1 MKASPKTEKVERSAI
16 SGASGAV
23 ASVTAGKEQGA
34 EYAIAEYLI
43 KTSARYFVSAFIWST
58 DEPTRVAANYLL
70 LSAASS
76 GKVGM
81 VAWFE
86 AMRNNH
92 FSVLCA
98 DIHAYE
104 KLISSEIMKDPGLA
118 KRLLALKEFYAAEK
132 SDLQEAGLWYDVQYD
147 EILDESSAIKLKHLA
162 IVFLSYAIWYN
173 EDYVRYRTRERS
185 RIILSQDSV
194 RVFHEVLDDC
204 KLDKENLIK
213 VICFIQDLAESY
225 KDSYAKKEFNE
236 VLYKNAELLPAPK
249 EFCARCKDVLLSLG
263 TRSVL
268 TMISGRKVK
277 VNQTRNSGE
286 DQIGT
291 IVKNMHGI
299 DPTVTFWKVD
309 RKDVK

>member
-1 MKASPKTEKVERSAI
+1 MRASPKTEKVERSAI
-16 SGASGAV
+16 RGASDAV
-23 ASVTAGKEQGA
+23 ASADKEQGA

-43 KTSARYFVSAFIWST
+43 KTGARYFVNAFIWST
-58 DEPTRVAANYLL
+58 DEAARVAANYLL
-70 LSAASS
+70 LSSASS
-76 GKVGM
+76 GKAEM
-81 VAWFE
+81 VEWFE
-86 AMRNNH
+86 AMQNNH

-104 KLISSEIMKDPGLA
+104 KLISSEIMKNPEMA
-118 KRLLALKEFYAAEK
+118 KRLTALKEFYTAEK

-213 VICFIQDLAESY
+213 IICFIQDLAESY

-236 VLYKNAELLPAPK
+236 ALYRNIELFPAPK
-249 EFCARCKDVLLSLG
+249 EFYARCKDVLLLLG